1 MLCQGYIKNQNCSP
15 VRRKSWMIPGRVRFP
30 TWEREFLQ
38 SCIAAGRLGSPL
50 NWCRSHGCR
59 CEEDSTCHHHLSNKH
74 YFWFSAGGSLQYL
87 FSCTSSETQAGYDLS
102 CSSTTK
108 DIVKH
113 GPSWQRGEPRNCV
126 FLHMKNQRLP
136 QEMRPIFKVDTD
148 SVCCQRKALTKI
160 FTLEDTDGKIF
171 APLVEGITY
180 TLFLKLI
187 GTYELRNRDPIGT
200 QHFMK

>member
-1 MLCQGYIKNQNCSP
+1 M
-15 VRRKSWMIPGRVRFP
+15 
-30 TWEREFLQ
+30 
-38 SCIAAGRLGSPL
+38 
-50 NWCRSHGCR
+50 
-59 CEEDSTCHHHLSNKH
+59 
-74 YFWFSAGGSLQYL
+74 
-87 FSCTSSETQAGYDLS
+87 S

-136 QEMRPIFKVDTD
+136 QEMRPIFKMDTD

-171 APLVEGITY
+171 APLVQGITY

>member
-1 MLCQGYIKNQNCSP
+1 M
-15 VRRKSWMIPGRVRFP
+15 
-30 TWEREFLQ
+30 
-38 SCIAAGRLGSPL
+38 
-50 NWCRSHGCR
+50 
-59 CEEDSTCHHHLSNKH
+59 
-74 YFWFSAGGSLQYL
+74 
-87 FSCTSSETQAGYDLS
+87 S

-126 FLHMKNQRLP
+126 FLHMKNQQLP

-148 SVCCQRKALTKI
+148 SVCCQRKALIKI

-171 APLVEGITY
+171 ASLVQGITY

-187 GTYELRNRDPIGT
+187 GTYELRIKDPIGT